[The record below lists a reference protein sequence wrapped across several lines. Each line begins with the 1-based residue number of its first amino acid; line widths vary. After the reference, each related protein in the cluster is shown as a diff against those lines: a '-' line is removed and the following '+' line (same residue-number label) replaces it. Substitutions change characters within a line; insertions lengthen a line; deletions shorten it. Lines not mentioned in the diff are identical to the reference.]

1 MRYADDSCRSALLQR
16 LLPLREREPYSA
28 ALDMR
33 FASGTQP
40 DPNPLLPYGRFRAAN
55 FDRRPSAR
63 GRGCV
68 KTRNAIRVR
77 SILFVFQK
85 KTSQNCTWVH
95 QKRIVEALQTRQ
107 RGFLHTLGH
116 FATRRSSKCPPH
128 SNGMD
133 APTLNGIDVPKW
145 KCWLPLKRMGASAM
159 KITTVGI
166 DLAKNLFS
174 GPCGG

>member
-1 MRYADDSCRSALLQR
+1 MRYADDLCRLALLQR

-128 SNGMD
+128 SGRSRLWNAVEKEVQMSLL
-133 APTLNGIDVPKW
+133 AP
-145 KCWLPLKRMGASAM
+145 RSAEGERNT
-159 KITTVGI
+159 IA
-166 DLAKNLFS
+166 AKVI
-174 GPCGG
+174 